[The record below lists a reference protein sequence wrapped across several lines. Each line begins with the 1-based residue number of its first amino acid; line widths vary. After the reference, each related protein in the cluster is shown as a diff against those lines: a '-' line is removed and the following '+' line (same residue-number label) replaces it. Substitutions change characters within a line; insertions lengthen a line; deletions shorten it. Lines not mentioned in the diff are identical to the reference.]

1 MNSNNNTVIPFVKWL
16 VERLAVRLK
25 VGPEGKSNK
34 EQSRDK
40 MSAETE
46 FILLGLAI
54 YPKFA
59 DKNLKILL

>member
-34 EQSRDK
+34 E
-40 MSAETE
+40 
-46 FILLGLAI
+46 
-54 YPKFA
+54 
-59 DKNLKILL
+59 